1 MSNPLVRPSGALTTN
16 GVVAAGDGVL
26 TYAECFGGDLAVYTS
41 SSTGG
46 DLICSISS
54 GFREFSAG
62 VKYNKAYVTISAGTA
77 VLHGTNVAKTT

>member
-1 MSNPLVRPSGALTTN
+1 MSNALVRTSGALTTN
-16 GVVAAGDGVL
+16 GLVAADDGVI

-54 GFREFSAG
+54 GFREFGSG
-62 VKYNKAYVTISAGTA
+62 VKHNKAYATITGTA